1 MAATPSQMLAL
12 GTPLPRFSLPDTVS
26 GRSFDSETLKDAPAS
41 IVAFIC
47 NHCPFVVH
55 IRDRLA
61 EFGRF
66 CQERGVRMVAVS
78 SNDVDTHAQDA
89 PTRMAEEAARV
100 GYPFPYLYDESQEVA
115 KAFRAA
121 CTPEFYLFDG
131 SARLVY
137 RGQFDDSRPGN
148 GAPVTGA
155 DLRAAVEAVLSGRS
169 PSLEQR
175 PSVGCNIKWKP
186 GNAPDY
192 FG

>member
-12 GTPLPRFSLPDTVS
+12 GTALPSFSLPDTVS
-26 GRSFDSETLKDAPAS
+26 GQMFDAARLKDAPAS

-47 NHCPFVVH
+47 NHCPFVIH
-55 IRDRLA
+55 IRDQLA

-78 SNDVDTHAQDA
+78 SNDVDNYAQDA
-89 PTRMAEEAARV
+89 PARMAEEAERV
-100 GYPFPYLYDESQEVA
+100 GYPFPYLYDASQEVA
-115 KAFRAA
+115 KTFRAA

-131 SARLVY
+131 SGQLVY
-137 RGQFDDSRPGN
+137 RGQFDGSRPGN
-148 GAPVTGA
+148 GVPVTGA
-155 DLRAAVEAVLSGRS
+155 DLRAAVEAVLAGES
-169 PSLEQR
+169 PSSEQR

-192 FG
+192 FS

>member
-1 MAATPSQMLAL
+1 MAATPSQMLTL
-12 GTPLPRFSLPDTVS
+12 GTPLPSFSLPDTVS
-26 GRSFDSETLKDAPAS
+26 GQIFDSARLRDAPAS

-47 NHCPFVVH
+47 NHCPFVIH
-55 IRDRLA
+55 IRDQLA

-66 CQERGVRMVAVS
+66 CQERDVRMVAVS
-78 SNDVDTHAQDA
+78 SNDVDHYAADGPQ
-89 PTRMAEEAARV
+89 RMAEEAARV
-100 GYPFPYLYDESQEVA
+100 GYTFPYLYDESQAVA
-115 KAFRAA
+115 QTFHAA

-148 GAPVTGA
+148 GVPVTGA
-155 DLRAAVEAVLSGRS
+155 DLRSALEAVLAGES
-169 PSLEQR
+169 PSEEQK